1 MIIYIE
7 NSRYSIY
14 KHRDA
19 ISKTDKIH
27 WIEAQHVIINH
38 YSNNEHL
45 GTKIKSTKP
54 LRVTLKEMKSK
65 IYADINKCRDCI

>member
-14 KHRDA
+14 KQKDTTP
-19 ISKTDKIH
+19 KTDKIH
-27 WIEAQHVIINH
+27 WIEAQHVKINH
-38 YSNNEHL
+38 STNNEHV

-54 LRVTLKEMKSK
+54 HRVTVKEMKS
-65 IYADINKCRDCI
+65 